1 MKKEK
6 EKPQVEYNSKTHL
19 IEMILVLIN
28 NAPIMRRRSL
38 MEFLLMNYRGFN
50 LSSVETLKN
59 MPYDEL
65 ERMYISIKYV
75 IERE

>member
-6 EKPQVEYNSKTHL
+6 EKPQVEYHSKTHL

-28 NAPIMRRRSL
+28 NAPNMRRRPL
-38 MEFLLMNYRGFN
+38 MEFLLMNYRGLN
-50 LSSVETLKN
+50 LTSVETLKN
-59 MPYDEL
+59 IPYDEL

-75 IERE
+75 IEGK